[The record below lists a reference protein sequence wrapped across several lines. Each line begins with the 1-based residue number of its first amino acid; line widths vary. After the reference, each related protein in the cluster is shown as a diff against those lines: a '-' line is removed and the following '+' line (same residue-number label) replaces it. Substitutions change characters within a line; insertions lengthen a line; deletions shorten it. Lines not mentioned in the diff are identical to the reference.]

1 MTNNIDLA
9 GRIALVTGAAR
20 GLGLNIAGEL
30 ARAGMIIAGMD
41 TRKDQLGDALTDLQR
56 RYGVA
61 TLALHADVSS
71 EANVID
77 AVGRTVEAF
86 GQVHAL
92 VNNAGI
98 RMVAPVWET
107 GTETWDRMMAVNLR
121 GGFLCTRE
129 VLRQSMLERNEG
141 RLIFIS
147 SIAGRRGTLN
157 SSAYGATKWGVLGLA
172 HSTAQDLK
180 DTSIRVTT
188 ITPGRIETPMAHESE
203 QWDPERGWT
212 DPDVVARAVAF
223 CLRQDPDTV
232 IPEIHLHHQAEL

>member
-1 MTNNIDLA
+1 MVDLT
-9 GRIALVTGAAR
+9 GRVALVTGAAR
-20 GLGLNIAGEL
+20 GLGLHVAAEL
-30 ARAGMIIAGMD
+30 ARAGMKIAGLD
-41 TRKDQLGDALTDLQR
+41 TRSEELAAAFDDLEN

-61 TLALHADVSS
+61 TLALTASVASEQDV
-71 EANVID
+71 VD
-77 AVGRTVEAF
+77 AVGRTTAVF
-86 GQVHAL
+86 GPIHAL

-121 GGFLCTRE
+121 GEFLCARE
-129 VLRQSMLERNEG
+129 VLRQSMLEHGEG

-147 SIAGRRGTLN
+147 SIAGRRGVRH
-157 SSAYGATKWGVLGLA
+157 SCAYSATKWGILGLA
-172 HSTAQDLK
+172 HSIAQDLK

-188 ITPGRIETPMAHESE
+188 ITPGRVETPMAHESE

-212 DPDVVARAVAF
+212 DPDVLARAVAF

-232 IPEIHLHHQAEL
+232 IPEFHLHHQAEL